1 MKLLKK
7 NIMFTPVNNKL
18 NTLIPD
24 PKEIDAFNH
33 FSTIVEKMIANGHAA
48 HQSIPGY
55 DECKPEIECFKIF
68 EGITIPV
75 HGYADLKG
83 KMIIEDKCKFP
94 RRGRPKKDGTR
105 SWLTTKLPET
115 LPETNQTQVDFYYY
129 ATGLPIYVCYI
140 NEDTFKVFHKDN
152 CETLQPESMMS
163 RLESFKQKCK
173 VRQNLLK
180 ISDNP
185 KVIKD
190 YIQPDFSHFFWK
202 NDLDPD
208 YLEDAKKFWQG

>member
-1 MKLLKK
+1 MKSNSKFFKK
-7 NIMFTPVNNKL
+7 NKSLPVDKFFQNVL
-18 NTLIPD
+18 
-24 PKEIDAFNH
+24 
-33 FSTIVEKMIANGHAA
+33 
-48 HQSIPGY
+48 Y
-55 DECKPEIECFKIF
+55 D
-68 EGITIPV
+68 
-75 HGYADLKG
+75 
-83 KMIIEDKCKFP
+83 
-94 RRGRPKKDGTR
+94 KKDGYYA
-105 SWLTTKLPET
+105 TKLP
-115 LPETNQTQVDFYYY
+115 V
-129 ATGLPIYVCYI
+129 YVCYI